1 MNERKFFQSA
11 AILTITNGLL
21 RLTDIWY
28 RGYLCTHLG
37 TAAMGL
43 YQLNLSVFVLGVSL
57 SAAGASFCTTRMVAE
72 HGNDRR
78 IIRKCLCFSLLI
90 SCSACLLFELLAP
103 LFGPLL
109 SGSLPLRILAIG
121 LPFISVCA
129 CLKGCFLAEGKSG
142 VPAVAEVVEQGATI
156 GLGILFL
163 DDFSSSITAVM
174 TASTTAEAVGC
185 IFIIFCYL
193 KKMPH
198 HKTCPAPIPSFCQ
211 IAAIG
216 LPVLGGAGLRSFLFS
231 VENLLI
237 PTGLSS
243 FCSREEALSQ
253 YGLVQGMM
261 MPILVFPC
269 TILSSA
275 TLLLIPELARSNSHG
290 QPKRIRRI
298 TTKAFCLTSCFSFVC
313 AALMAAFSSQ
323 LCQLFYKSQDA
334 AVLVR
339 IMVPLIPLLY
349 LDSVVDGMLKGLNQ
363 QKYSLCCNLVDAVFR
378 VCWCFFLIPILGLKG
393 YLLLL
398 FCSELLNSSLSI
410 SKLLNTADIEIS
422 PLWILT
428 PASGAVLLYFFLSL

>member
-11 AILTITNGLL
+11 AVLTITNGLL

-109 SGSLPLRILAIG
+109 SGSLPLRILAVG

-185 IFIIFCYL
+185 TFMIFCYL

-198 HKTCPAPIPSFCQ
+198 HKTCAAPIPSFCQ

-216 LPVLGGAGLRSFLFS
+216 LPGSRTSQLPVFGRKSADSERPFLF
-231 VENLLI
+231 LLQRRSAFPI
-237 PTGLSS
+237 WASTRDDDAHFGLSVYHFVLCNS
-243 FCSREEALSQ
+243 PAHSGTCPFQFAWTAKKDSSNHNKGFLPDQLFFVYLRCIDGCFFAAALS
-253 YGLVQGMM
+253 
-261 MPILVFPC
+261 
-269 TILSSA
+269 
-275 TLLLIPELARSNSHG
+275 
-290 QPKRIRRI
+290 
-298 TTKAFCLTSCFSFVC
+298 
-313 AALMAAFSSQ
+313 
-323 LCQLFYKSQDA
+323 
-334 AVLVR
+334 AVL
-339 IMVPLIPLLY
+339 
-349 LDSVVDGMLKGLNQ
+349 
-363 QKYSLCCNLVDAVFR
+363 
-378 VCWCFFLIPILGLKG
+378 
-393 YLLLL
+393 
-398 FCSELLNSSLSI
+398 
-410 SKLLNTADIEIS
+410 
-422 PLWILT
+422 
-428 PASGAVLLYFFLSL
+428 